1 MLWPDKVEAWKA
13 DEVTKAFLLD
23 IEKDVK
29 RLMELLWKEDLT
41 PYEAC
46 RLQGMIRALK
56 GVLDIPD
63 LDGIPEPDYK
73 GAANE

>member
-1 MLWPDKVEAWKA
+1 MLWQDKVVAWKE
-13 DEVTKAFLLD
+13 DEVTKAFLSD
-23 IEKDVK
+23 IENDVE
-29 RLMELLWKEDLT
+29 RLTELLWKEDHT
-41 PYEAC
+41 PSEVC
-46 RLQGMIRALK
+46 RIQGMIRALK